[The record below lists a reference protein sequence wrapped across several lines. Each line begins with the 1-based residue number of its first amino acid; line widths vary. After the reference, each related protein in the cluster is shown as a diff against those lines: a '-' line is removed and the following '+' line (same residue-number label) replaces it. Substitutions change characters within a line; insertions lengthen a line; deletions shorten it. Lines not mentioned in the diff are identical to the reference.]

1 MVLPYRCSR
10 TYSSPRD
17 DEKSSL
23 ARESPIKTAVE
34 SAAIEISDDE
44 SSHIIERTPITADDL
59 TRLPNDDR
67 DSTSAEVL
75 VSCISSPPRRGP
87 GRAPRS
93 DRLQIRRSEGATAVG
108 TSSDHLRSL
117 PFSAKTYRPG
127 GPFLFDLLPH
137 PRAQSDRCTSVP
149 PEDAWLAETQEEEI
163 FEILDVRVDD
173 KVLCALW
180 SRWIMAHRCELPYY
194 VIFF

>member
-1 MVLPYRCSR
+1 MVFRYRCSR
-10 TYSSPRD
+10 THSFPRD
-17 DEKSSL
+17 DGESSL
-23 ARESPIKTAVE
+23 ARGSLLRTAVE
-34 SAAIEISDDE
+34 SAVIEISDDE
-44 SSHIIERTPITADDL
+44 SSHRIETMADDR
-59 TRLPNDDR
+59 TRLPNDDH
-67 DSTSAEVL
+67 DATSTHCHEVT
-75 VSCISSPPRRGP
+75 ISRIPSPSSRGR
-87 GRAPRS
+87 GRLPRS
-93 DRLQIRRSEGATAVG
+93 DRQHIRPSEGATTMG
-108 TSSDHLRSL
+108 ISNDHPSSL
-117 PFSAKTYRPG
+117 PFSTKTYRPG